1 MIWRPHWDTQIFIP
15 SFHEIHIIFENI
27 IHTLLKYFIFR
38 KLFRKCHQKFL
49 EVVRSLTLPESST
62 VFITRKRELRVKI
75 SCFKHCL
82 CCLFFY
88 QFTVFSSCL
97 IQEHENFSSVT
108 QNIVIYIYSPYSSP
122 KIILYIFK
130 WKEGRQMKIIYSFT
144 IHARKNKRNLLQ
156 QHFCSSECRK
166 HNRNFR
172 KENKKAIRFWTCI
185 FKVWQ
190 KYLRKLRKS
199 SH

>member
-1 MIWRPHWDTQIFIP
+1 MIWKPHWDAQIFIP
-15 SFHEIHIIFENI
+15 SFYEIHIIFGNI
-27 IHTLLKYFIFR
+27 VHTLLKSTLFIFK
-38 KLFRKCHQKFL
+38 KLFRRCHQKFL
-49 EVVRSLTLPESST
+49 EIVRSLMPPESST
-62 VFITRKRELRVKI
+62 IFITRKRELRVKI

-88 QFTVFSSCL
+88 QFIVFPSCL

-108 QNIVIYIYSPYSSP
+108 QNIITYIYSPYSSP

-130 WKEGRQMKIIYSFT
+130 WEERRQMKIIYSFT

-172 KENKKAIRFWTCI
+172 KKKWKNNQTLSTYF
-185 FKVWQ
+185 
-190 KYLRKLRKS
+190 
-199 SH
+199 